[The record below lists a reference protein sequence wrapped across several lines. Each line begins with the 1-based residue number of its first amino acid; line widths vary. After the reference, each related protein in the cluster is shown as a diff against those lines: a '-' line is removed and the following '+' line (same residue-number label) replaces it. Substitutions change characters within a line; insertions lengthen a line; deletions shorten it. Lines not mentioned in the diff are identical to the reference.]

1 MTTRWTVF
9 AQTIS
14 LLAAR
19 GGVSLG
25 AVLLLGLGVAWG
37 QPTLTATESID
48 STTGDLTVSFKET
61 GLGTTP
67 VSYELTAGTVDFY
80 YQCFNANGIPSNP
93 VTSSNLDVSSDVTLT
108 PRKYTITGSLS
119 LSDETVL
126 LLCQQK
132 GLKLCSV
139 GSTYSDVTIADTTT
153 MPSVTPVSLP
163 TISIGSPTSST
174 PLQCFNTTNTCLQSG
189 DHCGQYGVNTKC
201 CSGFCTGSPYGNH
214 NTCS

>member
-1 MTTRWTVF
+1 MTIRWTVF

-48 STTGDLTVSFKET
+48 STTGDLTVNFKET
-61 GLGTTP
+61 GLGNTP

-80 YQCFNANGIPSNP
+80 YQCFSQNGIPSNP
-93 VTSSNLDVSSDVTLT
+93 VTSSNLDVSSGVTLT
-108 PRKYTITGSLS
+108 PRKNTITGSLS
-119 LSDETVL
+119 LSDETDL

-153 MPSVTPVSLP
+153 TPSVTVSLP

-174 PLQCFNTTNTCLQSG
+174 PLQCFNTTNTCLPIG
-189 DHCGQYGVNTKC
+189 AHCAQYGVNTKC
-201 CSGFCTGSPYGNH
+201 CTGFCNGSLYGNH